1 MIKQLKNYFYEKLTN
16 STISP
21 PNFLPM
27 IVTNK
32 DKSAQLM
39 DGKLEMPPMLSR
51 EQVEA
56 LEAEIRRKYPI
67 LPEKESITKG
77 YLINTADLY
86 TLGFSVIPLVFEQ
99 GHFVK
104 PDRRLLKEG
113 DTAVILLQP
122 QLFLQQLQVLI
133 QRTFPNL
140 RYLELAAAEY
150 PRNACQQVEDWNLF
164 AKPRKDHWKRE
175 YLVMARLNHNLT
187 VSNSNPVNSQSFV
200 LENMASMAVMVPVR
214 DLVQGHFPESFHDPQ
229 LLDNM

>member
-1 MIKQLKNYFYEKLTN
+1 MIKQLKNYFYEKFTD

-27 IVTNK
+27 IVTTR
-32 DKSAQLM
+32 DKATQLM
-39 DGKLEMPPMLSR
+39 DGKLKMPPMLSR

-56 LEAEIRRKYPI
+56 LETEIRRKYLV

-86 TLGFSVIPLVFEQ
+86 TLGFSMIPLIFDQ

-104 PDRRLLKEG
+104 PDRKTSERG
-113 DTAVILLQP
+113 RYCGNFPAATAV
-122 QLFLQQLQVLI
+122 FQQLQVLI

-150 PRNACQQVEDWNLF
+150 PRNASQQVEDWNLF

-175 YLVMARLNHNLT
+175 FLLW
-187 VSNSNPVNSQSFV
+187 PV
-200 LENMASMAVMVPVR
+200 
-214 DLVQGHFPESFHDPQ
+214 
-229 LLDNM
+229 